1 MEDNKWKVDGITIRD
16 HQKKPSLD
24 VKEILEVSSNI
35 GAAKISHGLG
45 ARTMYSYIKKF
56 GFGVKSNISF
66 LGEPSGILREHTRWK
81 PIDTA
86 KAGYGYTVAVS
97 VVNLGL

>member
-1 MEDNKWKVDGITIRD
+1 MDSGAVKPTDRFSMEDNKWKVDGITIRD

-66 LGEPSGILREHTRWK
+66 LGEPSGILRERC
-81 PIDTA
+81 PRLPPRL
-86 KAGYGYTVAVS
+86 S
-97 VVNLGL
+97 F